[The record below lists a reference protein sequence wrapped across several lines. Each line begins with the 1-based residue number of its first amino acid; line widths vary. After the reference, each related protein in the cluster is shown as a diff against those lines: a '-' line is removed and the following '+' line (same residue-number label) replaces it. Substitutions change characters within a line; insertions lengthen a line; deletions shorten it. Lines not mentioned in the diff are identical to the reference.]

1 MSKQIQIKSFDIDGV
16 YVKTITDATF
26 DTITKV
32 INGGIGNLSLK
43 LARKFDAYNPNGDV
57 TLGNRIEI
65 WVYDEDS
72 GNDGVILYKGWVEQQ
87 NPFIDGGEEYV
98 EILCTSLIARMRND
112 VLKDTAQT
120 TLFTIA
126 TLGLTTTVG
135 SIAAAEIADV
145 VKAIV
150 DKFSENNPSVD
161 INYNPAGT
169 DLIID
174 TEKEMQYTFEAMT
187 YIDAIEKCRQV
198 APQNTYWRIE
208 SDGNIYFNAPSNSA
222 DHIFT
227 IGKDIKKIEASNS
240 LDSVKNIVL
249 IWDGQATTGLYTE
262 YKDDTSIASYGRRVN
277 QLVDSNIADQ
287 ATMDNIGN
295 SYIQENKDPK
305 VRITL
310 EIIDNNEND
319 KGYNIESIDPGDTC
333 RIVGINEADSI
344 FGDNMII
351 KQVIWESDKATLIIE
366 TERDFDLNRYI
377 LNIEKD
383 LNQDQKYQIPVAYS

>member
-1 MSKQIQIKSFDIDGV
+1 MSKQIQIKSFDTDGV
-16 YVKTITDATF
+16 FVKSIADATF
-26 DTITKV
+26 DVITKV
-32 INGGIGNLSLK
+32 INGGVGNLSLK
-43 LARKFDAYNPNGDV
+43 LARKFDAYNTNGDV

-87 NPFIDGGEEYV
+87 NPLIDGGDERV

-112 VLKDTAQT
+112 ILKDTSQT
-120 TLFTIA
+120 TLYTIA
-126 TLGLTTTVG
+126 TLGLTTTSG

-145 VKAIV
+145 VKAII
-150 DKFSENNPSVD
+150 DKFSENNTSIN

-169 DLIID
+169 DLIVD
-174 TEKEMQYTFEAMT
+174 TTKDMQYTFEATT

-198 APQNTYWRIE
+198 APQNTYWRID

-222 DHIFT
+222 DHVFT

-240 LDSVKNIVL
+240 LDSVKNIFL
-249 IWDGQATTGLYTE
+249 IWDGQAAGLYTE
-262 YKDDTSIASYGRRVN
+262 YTDDTSIASYGRRVK

-287 ATMDNIGN
+287 TTMDNLGN
-295 SYIQENKDPK
+295 SYIEENKDPK

-333 RIVGINEADSI
+333 RIVGINEDDSI

-351 KQVIWESDKATLIIE
+351 KQVIWELDKATLIIE
-366 TERDFDLNRYI
+366 TERDFDKDRYI
-377 LNIEKD
+377 LNIQRDLEQEKKI
-383 LNQDQKYQIPVAYS
+383 NIPETYS